1 MEINATYWEKPQYSS
16 APPNKQKFC
25 ISTQKKNRITK
36 KELVG
41 LYEKKSLNTFI
52 NFYK

>member
-16 APPNKQKFC
+16 APPTNKNSVYQH
-25 ISTQKKNRITK
+25 KKKSNYK

-52 NFYK
+52 NF